1 MISHIAHLTPIKY
14 VTILAQ
20 FIHEQFMYKLM
31 YKIHSLYILPKLGA
45 CDQSS
50 VYWEHQNDRVGKRYL
65 INTGYGVGSAK
76 GVSD

>member
-1 MISHIAHLTPIKY
+1 
-14 VTILAQ
+14 
-20 FIHEQFMYKLM
+20 MYKLM